1 MKKNLLSVAVKGA
14 LGLTA
19 AAIMVPAMPTFAQED
34 ASLVEEVVVTG
45 SRLRTSQ
52 TQTAVSP
59 VTEIS
64 AEDFKINGATT
75 VEDLVNQYPQLDMN
89 FDNVSNNPSTGYATA
104 SLRGLT
110 SARTLSLVNGR
121 RLPTGYFESTDL
133 SIVPAA
139 ALKRVDVLSGGAS
152 AVYGADAV
160 AGVVNFVLDDEFEGT
175 SVNVGWQGFQH
186 KNDNKYM
193 QNLLDEAGFDYP
205 TGSGIGGESYNLDVM
220 FGSDFA
226 EGRGHFVGWTT
237 YRKNEALMQGER
249 DYSSCA
255 LGHNAT
261 GEFCGGSGTADPS
274 NFSLGPSSSW
284 TEAEAL
290 AWAQNPDNV
299 WYNADGNGGFTEG
312 TNLYNYAPINY
323 YQRPDERYT
332 IGGMAKFEVNE
343 HFTPYAEVMYVQRE
357 SSVQIAE
364 SGTFGLGLEFS
375 CDDPIIGTLCDD
387 TGITAAGHDDV
398 TVSLWKR
405 NVEGGPRFT
414 ERETTTYRV
423 TLGSKGVINDS
434 WDYDAS
440 FTYGE
445 SSADSLGR
453 NDFLFSRIEDA
464 VRGCPAGSFEGCLP
478 YDIWNDNITPEAA
491 AAMGD
496 ISTQSV
502 KTSNTT
508 LNAFVTGDLG
518 VGLPSAGGENIGV
531 VAGLEFREDTFKR
544 VSDEN
549 SLAGN
554 FAGSGG
560 ADTNL
565 DESIDVSEVFF
576 EASVPFIVDAG
587 VLNSFGAEL
596 GYRYSDYSTSGG
608 VSTYKVGLKAQFA
621 ENYLVRGGWNRAIR
635 APGLNALY
643 EPATMALWSGSDPC
657 AGANP
662 EFTQAQCALTG
673 VPEALYGSVP
683 ESPAGQ
689 YNQFTGGNDE
699 LVPEEANTYTL
710 GLAATPVDSLE
721 LAIDYFNIEVEDA
734 ISTIGAST
742 KLTACA
748 ENGIFCGDIQRL
760 SNGSLWQGQTVDNAG
775 LVFNQIGNNG
785 ILKREGFDL
794 SGSYIFNLGDG
805 NLRTSINS
813 TYMLKHYNEP
823 IPGDSASAYDC
834 AGQVNVA
841 CPMATP
847 KWRHTVNA
855 RYSADNW
862 SLGMRWRLIGA
873 SDFVHQLTG
882 EPLGRSTDPYL
893 SSGGRG
899 VEAYSYLDLSAAIEF
914 GPGTLTMGVNN
925 VLDKEP
931 PLVGVNL
938 THNGNALQGYDQS
951 GRYMFTS
958 FTANF

>member
-1 MKKNLLSVAVKGA
+1 MKKNLLSTAI
-14 LGLTA
+14 A
-19 AAIMVPAMPTFAQED
+19 AAIIVPALPAFAQED
-34 ASLVEEVVVTG
+34 AATVEEVVVTG

-59 VTEIS
+59 VTEID
-64 AEDFKINGATT
+64 AEDFTLNGATT

-104 SLRGLT
+104 SLRGLGA
-110 SARTLSLVNGR
+110 SRTLSLVNGR
-121 RLPTGYFESTDL
+121 RLPGGYFETTDL

-139 ALKRVDVLSGGAS
+139 ALKRADVLSGGAS
-152 AVYGADAV
+152 TVYGADAV
-160 AGVVNFVLDDEFEGT
+160 AGVVNFVLNDEFEGT

-186 KNDNKYM
+186 DNDNLYM
-193 QNLLDEAGFDYP
+193 QNLMDEAGYDYP
-205 TGSGIGGESYNLDVM
+205 TGSDIGGESYNLDVM
-220 FGSDFA
+220 FGTAFA
-226 EGRGHFVGWTT
+226 EGRGHVVGWTT
-237 YRKNEALMQGER
+237 YRENEALFQGER

-255 LGHNAT
+255 LGHNAA
-261 GEFCGGSGTADPS
+261 GEFCGGSGTADPA
-274 NFSLGPSSSW
+274 NFSLGAADSW
-284 TEAEAL
+284 TDAEAL
-290 AWAQNPDNV
+290 AWADNDDNV
-299 WYNADGNGGFTEG
+299 WYNSDGNGGFTPG

-332 IGGMAKFEVNE
+332 AGGMVKFEVNE
-343 HFTPYAEVMYVQRE
+343 HFTPYAEAMYLQRT

-364 SGTFGLGLEFS
+364 SGTFGLGLEFD
-375 CDDPIIGTLCDD
+375 CDDPIIGTLCED

-405 NVEGGPRFT
+405 NTEGGPRFT
-414 ERETTTYRV
+414 ERETTTYRL
-423 TLGSKGVINDS
+423 TFGGKGAINDS
-434 WDYDAS
+434 WEYDAS

-445 SSADSLGR
+445 SNADSKGT

-478 YDIWNDNITPEAA
+478 YDIWNDNITSEAA
-491 AAMGD
+491 SAMAGV
-496 ISTQSV
+496 SSQSV
-502 KTSNTT
+502 ETSNTT
-508 LNAFVTGDLG
+508 LNAFASGDLG
-518 VGLPSAGGENIGV
+518 FGLPSAKGETIGV
-531 VAGLEFREDTFKR
+531 VAGFEYREDTFVR

-565 DESIDVSEVFF
+565 DESIDVTEVFF
-576 EASVPFIVDAG
+576 EASIPFIVNEG
-587 VLNSFGAEL
+587 VLDSFGAEL

-608 VSTYKVGLKAQFA
+608 VSTYKVGLAAQFA
-621 ENYLVRGGWNRAIR
+621 ENYRVRGGWNRAIR
-635 APGLNALY
+635 APGLNDLY
-643 EPATMALWSGSDPC
+643 EPSYMALWSGSDPC
-657 AGANP
+657 AGADP
-662 EFTQAQCALTG
+662 EFTEAQCALTG
-673 VPEALYGSVP
+673 VPGALYGSVP
-683 ESPAGQ
+683 ENPAGQ
-689 YNQFTGGNDE
+689 YNQYTGGNAE

-710 GLAATPVDSLE
+710 GLAATPTENLE
-721 LAIDYFNIEVEDA
+721 LAVDYFNIEIEDA

-748 ENGIFCGDIQRL
+748 ENGIFCNDIQRL
-760 SNGSLWQGQTVDNAG
+760 PNGALWQGQTVDNAG

-785 ILKREGFDL
+785 ILQREGFDL
-794 SGSYIFNLGDG
+794 SGSYIFGLADG
-805 NLRTSINS
+805 EVKTSIVS

-823 IPGDSASAYDC
+823 IPGDSESAYDC
-834 AGQVNVA
+834 AGEINVA

-847 KWRHTVNA
+847 EWRHVVSS

-862 SLGMRWRLIGA
+862 SVGMRWRLIGA

-882 EPLGRSTDPYL
+882 EPLGRTTDPFL

-899 VEAYSYLDLSAAIEF
+899 VEAYSYVDLSAAIEL
-914 GPGTLTMGVNN
+914 GLGTLTMGVNN
-925 VLDKEP
+925 VWDKEP
-931 PLVGVNL
+931 PLVSRNL

-951 GRYMFTS
+951 GRYLFTS